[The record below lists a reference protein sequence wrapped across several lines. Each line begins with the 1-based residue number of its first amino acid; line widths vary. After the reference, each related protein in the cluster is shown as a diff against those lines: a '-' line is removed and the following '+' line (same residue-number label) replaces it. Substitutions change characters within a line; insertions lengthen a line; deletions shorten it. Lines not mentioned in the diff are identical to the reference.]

1 MAKKSNTRNRNRSA
15 KQPRGTAPSTRQRQ
29 RLVLGGVV
37 LLVVIGIAVG
47 IRMSRQQSLPPQ
59 LQGAIDGHYTR
70 GSATA
75 EVVIKEFSDY
85 T

>member
-1 MAKKSNTRNRNRSA
+1 M
-15 KQPRGTAPSTRQRQ
+15 
-29 RLVLGGVV
+29 LGGVA
-37 LLVVIGIAVG
+37 LLVVIGIVVG

-70 GSATA
+70 GSAAA

>member
-1 MAKKSNTRNRNRSA
+1 MAKKSKTRNRNRSDR
-15 KQPRGTAPSTRQRQ
+15 KQNGTAPSRRQRQ
-29 RLVLGGVV
+29 RLILGGLA

-47 IRMSRQQSLPPQ
+47 IRMSRQQRLPPQ
-59 LQGAIDGHYTR
+59 LQGAIAGHYTR

-75 EVVIKEFSDY
+75 SVVIKEFSDY

>member
-1 MAKKSNTRNRNRSA
+1 M
-15 KQPRGTAPSTRQRQ
+15 
-29 RLVLGGVV
+29 LGGLA

-59 LQGAIDGHYTR
+59 LQGAVEGHYTR
-70 GSATA
+70 GSETA
-75 EVVIKEFSDY
+75 AVVIKEFSDY